1 MYIYKF
7 VQVKWQRQQ
16 QLVESGKATKKVNE
30 RLGFEGL
37 IKVLDRLIKIY
48 IYLYSKYYK
57 SQQHIKISWTNS
69 EIREAVFIKKFPDR
83 WVLCKN
89 NCRLS
94 GLYRC
99 QAERDKANS

>member
-1 MYIYKF
+1 MATTTAIGRI
-7 VQVKWQRQQ
+7 RQ
-16 QLVESGKATKKVNE
+16 GNKKVNE

-48 IYLYSKYYK
+48 IYLISKYYK
-57 SQQHIKISWTNS
+57 SQQHIKISWKNP
-69 EIREAVFIKKFPDR
+69 EIREAVYIKKFPDR
-83 WVLCKN
+83 WVLCKI

-99 QAERDKANS
+99 QAEQDKANS